1 MTGVGTGEPK
11 YSEAKTVHASTT
23 LAPGMTSRTR
33 YVRHRTNWKASAGA
47 SRRMAVTSVRAQ
59 RATIVVRTRTR
70 RRSSRIRQCTAQNPA
85 MSRYTS
91 ATLRPEVAYS
101 TNAFENVRTE
111 TVSSAAAASTAR
123 PVASSATAAAE
134 SRPSSSRSA
143 AYGSRTSMLMPE
155 SSSTHAGS
163 VNVCTRS
170 STFHRSPSPAAAFT
184 AVRASTYAA
193 SATQAVRTNTV
204 RKNAKKRSSA
214 MRRSAPQSAPS
225 PAAAGGAV
233 LGDIGRLRNEVIVRS
248 GVEPPDRP
256 QPMPA
261 PQRIASND
269 PNVREV
275 FGERRILQPIALD
288 SKCVEIAR
296 RHTAH
301 QVTRV
306 PLALRR
312 QSREKGITEPEEV
325 DHVHLGPDGKTENA
339 VGSPLDD

>member
-1 MTGVGTGEPK
+1 
-11 YSEAKTVHASTT
+11 
-23 LAPGMTSRTR
+23 
-33 YVRHRTNWKASAGA
+33 
-47 SRRMAVTSVRAQ
+47 
-59 RATIVVRTRTR
+59 
-70 RRSSRIRQCTAQNPA
+70 
-85 MSRYTS
+85 
-91 ATLRPEVAYS
+91 
-101 TNAFENVRTE
+101 
-111 TVSSAAAASTAR
+111 
-123 PVASSATAAAE
+123 
-134 SRPSSSRSA
+134 
-143 AYGSRTSMLMPE
+143 MPE

-184 AVRASTYAA
+184 AVLASTYAA

-275 FGERRILQPIALD
+275 SGERPILQPIALD

-312 QSREKGITEPEEV
+312 QSREKGITEAEEV

-339 VGSPLDD
+339 VGSPLDDALVARQHFAAVLRPRMRQAGPFPADAHQPGEWILHTAFIADPIAIEELLPQPAVGGEDGAMRRSRHHQRERNRKRRERWRHG